1 LFFTIPLDTLFN
13 DAFPYYAESKRLAQ
27 ERELAQQRAQGEQ
40 DRRHQELMRLAREQE
55 DRIREEGERELRIQ
69 EQTEAMGQ
77 LEDDLV
83 STVNRLLELWAQQ
96 PDTALFSTT
105 CQQMVTD
112 LREEVY
118 AAIGASWEAA
128 SSGAATPDDWAA
140 LYQLRERIEEG
151 IQMVTQEAA
160 DQLSAAAARQE
171 AERLAAQEAAAAA
184 ARAAQEAAAAAAV
197 EIPQPV
203 VATTLPPP
211 PPAALAQP
219 AQEYDFPYEFHAMK
233 DFKARYVADVDLSSD
248 KKLKSELTQAVNT
261 TLNAVSATS
270 REHLRDKLNKLTQ
283 LLAGQVVEI
292 NERKVCA
299 AGHPSGVKFCMAML
313 AKRIVKQGKGDM
325 STVIS
330 FKRMNLCPSPRSL
343 LFLRKISLP

>member
-1 LFFTIPLDTLFN
+1 
-13 DAFPYYAESKRLAQ
+13 
-27 ERELAQQRAQGEQ
+27 
-40 DRRHQELMRLAREQE
+40 MRLAREQE

-83 STVNRLLELWAQQ
+83 STINRLLELWANQ
-96 PDTALFSTT
+96 PDTSLFSTT
-105 CQQMVTD
+105 CQQMVGD

-140 LYQLRERIEEG
+140 LLQLRERIEEG
-151 IQMVTQEAA
+151 IQMVRQEVEE
-160 DQLSAAAARQE
+160 QLSAAARQE
-171 AERLAAQEAAAAA
+171 AERLAAQEAAAVA
-184 ARAAQEAAAAAAV
+184 ARAAAAQEAAAAAV

-203 VATTLPPP
+203 VLTTLPT

-219 AQEYDFPYEFHAMK
+219 AQDYDFPYDFHAMK

-283 LLAGQVVEI
+283 LLAGQVGLAI
-292 NERKVCA
+292 KNPPKKT
-299 AGHPSGVKFCMAML
+299 HPKNPP
-313 AKRIVKQGKGDM
+313 KK
-325 STVIS
+325 TH
-330 FKRMNLCPSPRSL
+330 
-343 LFLRKISLP
+343 

>member
-1 LFFTIPLDTLFN
+1 
-13 DAFPYYAESKRLAQ
+13 
-27 ERELAQQRAQGEQ
+27 
-40 DRRHQELMRLAREQE
+40 MRVAREQE

-96 PDTALFSTT
+96 PDTSLFSTT
-105 CQQMVTD
+105 CQQMVGD

-140 LYQLRERIEEG
+140 LLQLRERIEEG
-151 IQMVTQEAA
+151 IQMVRQEVE
-160 DQLSAAAARQE
+160 DQLSAARQE

-184 ARAAQEAAAAAAV
+184 AREAAAQEAASAAAAAAV

-203 VATTLPPP
+203 VPTTLPPP
-211 PPAALAQP
+211 PAALIQP
-219 AQEYDFPYEFHAMK
+219 AQDYDFPYEFHAMK

-313 AKRIVKQGKGDM
+313 AKRIVKQGKGVM
-325 STVIS
+325 STVILS
-330 FKRMNLCPSPRSL
+330 SVCYNK
-343 LFLRKISLP
+343 LRTK

>member
-1 LFFTIPLDTLFN
+1 
-13 DAFPYYAESKRLAQ
+13 
-27 ERELAQQRAQGEQ
+27 
-40 DRRHQELMRLAREQE
+40 MAREQE

-83 STVNRLLELWAQQ
+83 QTVNRLLELWANQ
-96 PDTALFSTT
+96 PDTSLFSTT
-105 CQQMVTD
+105 CQQMVGD

-140 LYQLRERIEEG
+140 LLQLRERIEEG

-160 DQLSAAAARQE
+160 DQLAAAARQE
-171 AERLAAQEAAAAA
+171 AERLAAQEASAAA
-184 ARAAQEAAAAAAV
+184 ARAAAAQEAAAAAAV
-197 EIPQPV
+197 EISQPV
-203 VATTLPPP
+203 VPTTLPPP

-219 AQEYDFPYEFHAMK
+219 AQDYDFPYEFHAMK

-283 LLAGQVVEI
+283 LLAGQ
-292 NERKVCA
+292 
-299 AGHPSGVKFCMAML
+299 AGL
-313 AKRIVKQGKGDM
+313 AIK
-325 STVIS
+325 
-330 FKRMNLCPSPRSL
+330 NSPKKTHL
-343 LFLRKISLP
+343 KNPLKMVFLGFFLIFNWYAFN

>member
-1 LFFTIPLDTLFN
+1 
-13 DAFPYYAESKRLAQ
+13 
-27 ERELAQQRAQGEQ
+27 
-40 DRRHQELMRLAREQE
+40 MRVAREQE

-69 EQTEAMGQ
+69 EQTETMGQ

-96 PDTALFSTT
+96 PDTSLFSTT
-105 CQQMVTD
+105 CQQMVGD

-118 AAIGASWEAA
+118 AAIGASWEAT

-140 LYQLRERIEEG
+140 LLQLRERIEEG

-160 DQLSAAAARQE
+160 DQLAAAAAAARQE

-184 ARAAQEAAAAAAV
+184 RAAAVQEAAAAAI
-197 EIPQPV
+197 EIPRPV
-203 VATTLPPP
+203 VPTTLP

-219 AQEYDFPYEFHAMK
+219 AQDYDFPYEFHAMK

-283 LLAGQVVEI
+283 LLAGQ
-292 NERKVCA
+292 
-299 AGHPSGVKFCMAML
+299 AGLAIKNPSK
-313 AKRIVKQGKGDM
+313 KTHQKK
-325 STVIS
+325 STKNVFFI
-330 FKRMNLCPSPRSL
+330 F
-343 LFLRKISLP
+343 LF